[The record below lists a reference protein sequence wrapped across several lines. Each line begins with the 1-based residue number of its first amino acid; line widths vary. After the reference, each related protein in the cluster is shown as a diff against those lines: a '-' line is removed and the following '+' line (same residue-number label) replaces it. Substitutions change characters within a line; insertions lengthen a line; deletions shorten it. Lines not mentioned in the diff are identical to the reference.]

1 MSADTDLVAA
11 KDALLEAMLPNVTF
25 DGWSMAGLRAGA
37 ERLGLDEAE
46 ILRCFPDGPG
56 EAALWLDDW
65 ADRRMLDALDGM
77 DLAGMKVRDRV
88 NAAVMARLAALAP
101 YREAV
106 RRAIAL
112 KLSPFGA
119 ARAARIIYR
128 TVDAIW
134 YAAGDTATDFNF
146 YTKRSLL
153 AAVYAPTMLYWLN
166 DGSEGGA
173 DTAAFFQRRLAE
185 VMKLPKLTGQLK
197 KAVGRAAAPFDRLR
211 RSAT

>member
-1 MSADTDLVAA
+1 MSADRDLATR
-11 KDALLEAMLPNVTF
+11 KDTLLEAVLPNVTF
-25 DGWSMAGLRAGA
+25 DGWSMAALRAGA
-37 ERLGLDEAE
+37 KSLDFDESE
-46 ILRCFPDGPG
+46 ILLLFPDGPG

-65 ADRRMLDALDGM
+65 ADRRMLDALEGM
-77 DLAGMKVRDRV
+77 DLAAMKVRERV
-88 NAAVMARLAALAP
+88 AAAVKARLAMLSP

-112 KLSPFGA
+112 KMTPFGA

-166 DGSEGGA
+166 DGSEEGA
-173 DTAAFFQRRLAE
+173 ETNAFFERRLAE
-185 VMKLPKLTGQLK
+185 VMKLPKLTGRLK
-197 KAVGRAAAPFDRLR
+197 KAAGR
-211 RSAT
+211 